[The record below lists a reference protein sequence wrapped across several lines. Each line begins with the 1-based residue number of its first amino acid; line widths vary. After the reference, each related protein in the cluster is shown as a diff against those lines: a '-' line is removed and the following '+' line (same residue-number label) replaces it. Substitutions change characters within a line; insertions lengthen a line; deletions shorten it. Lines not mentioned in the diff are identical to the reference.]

1 MLKGGY
7 GITNLVNRAS
17 ATAEELAPIEFVSG
31 RRRLAAK
38 VRRYRPASVV
48 FLGLGAYRH
57 AFGRPKAAIG
67 RQPETFEGAEI
78 WVLPNPSGLNANYQL
93 AALVELFRA
102 LRNSTALKSRGGGD
116 RSSRRARPLRPDR
129 AD

>member
-7 GITNLVNRAS
+7 GITNLVNRAT
-17 ATAEELAPIEFVSG
+17 ATADQLAPVEFVSG

-48 FLGLGAYRH
+48 FLGVGAYRH
-57 AFGRPKAAIG
+57 AFGRSKVAIG

-93 AALVELFRA
+93 AALVKLFRA
-102 LRNSTALKSRGGGD
+102 LRKSTALRNRGGGD

>member
-48 FLGLGAYRH
+48 FLGVGAYRH

-116 RSSRRARPLRPDR
+116 RSSRRARPRRPDR

>member
-1 MLKGGY
+1 MTK
-7 GITNLVNRAS
+7 LVDRGT
-17 ATAEELAPIEFVSG
+17 ATAGQLSPVEFISG

-38 VRRYRPASVV
+38 GRRYRPARVV
-48 FLGLGAYRH
+48 FLRVGAYRH
-57 AFGRPKAAIG
+57 AFGRPKVAIG

-93 AALVELFRA
+93 AALVKLFRA
-102 LRNSTALKSRGGGD
+102 LRKSTALRNRGGGD

>member
-7 GITNLVNRAS
+7 GITNLVNRAT
-17 ATAEELAPIEFVSG
+17 ATADELASVEFVSG

-67 RQPETFEGAEI
+67 RQPQTFEGAEI

-116 RSSRRARPLRPDR
+116 RSSRRARPRRPDR